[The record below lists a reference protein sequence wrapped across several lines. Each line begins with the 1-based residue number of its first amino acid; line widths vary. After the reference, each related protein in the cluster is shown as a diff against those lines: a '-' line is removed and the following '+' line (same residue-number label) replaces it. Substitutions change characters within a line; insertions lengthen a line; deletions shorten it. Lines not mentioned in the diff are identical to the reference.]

1 MLNMLYSEDLSVLVD
16 TGASKT
22 RKLSGFGGSDNT
34 YNTTLATELRR
45 WKCVNGNAPI
55 PLQWQYPQSC
65 TKVGNDMLQPS

>member
-45 WKCVNGNAPI
+45 
-55 PLQWQYPQSC
+55 
-65 TKVGNDMLQPS
+65 